1 LAVAFE
7 VPLLHASFV
16 FVLSVAYLICSPRLR
31 GDQSIPR
38 GILIAAVLHAG
49 AVLLSVAFAHDLRAG
64 AMWGA
69 AGVATAVPF
78 VALVRSFTLAGRLV
92 IAGHLQLCAIGMA
105 WTIAYIVA
113 LQVSL
118 PTRVLMLAGLP
129 LMLATLP
136 LGQILEQLEVV
147 CRLTWR
153 RPRRP
158 LPVAPRVRYPKV
170 SLHVA
175 ICSEPPDVVVET
187 LDALSRLD
195 YPNFDV
201 LVIDNN
207 TKERRLW
214 EPVQRWCLRDARF
227 RFFHLESCPGAK
239 AGALNFA
246 LRQTAPDAT
255 LISLVDSDYQTRPD
269 FLAALVGFFDDP
281 QIGFV
286 QTPHDY
292 RGWQHSLYQRMCY
305 WEYRVFFSTMMVSWN
320 ERNAA
325 ITVGTM
331 CVIRREALR
340 RAGGWSEWCLTED
353 SELAPR
359 IHALGYSS
367 VFVQETF
374 GRGLI
379 PETFCGYAKQRRRWT
394 YGPTQELKRHLP
406 MFLPRRVAAPSALV
420 FAQKVHHLRHDLG
433 PLLQG
438 VGFLLM
444 PLGLA
449 VIGSMLLH
457 GEQPALPGVVWAAA
471 IMNGVASQ
479 ALGWCV
485 QRRAMR
491 CSFVDVLGASFASHA
506 LAYSTASAS
515 LRALV
520 GLPMTWQRTNKFK
533 TQLEGV
539 RRAIRS
545 ARVELMLA
553 LALIAVGAAGLV
565 QQPRGL
571 LLLLFLG
578 LSLQG
583 VGYLAAPILALIG
596 EWDLARGADREAA
609 ADLPFEQKNKSV
621 FTDLCPWVEGSESPP
636 SLETIGSDA
645 PWPTSV

>member
-1 LAVAFE
+1 MAVAFE
-7 VPLLHASFV
+7 APLLHASFV

-31 GDQSIPR
+31 GGQSIPR
-38 GILIAAVLHAG
+38 GILIAAELHAG
-49 AVLLSVAFAHDLRAG
+49 AVLLSVTFAHDLRAG

-69 AGVATAVPF
+69 AGVATAVLPL
-78 VALVRSFTLAGRLV
+78 ALLRSFTLAGRLL

-105 WTIAYIVA
+105 WTIAYVVA

-118 PTRVLMLAGLP
+118 PTRVLMVAGLL

-136 LGQILEQLEVV
+136 IGQILEQLEVV
-147 CRLTWR
+147 CRRTWR

-158 LPVAPRVRYPKV
+158 LPVAPRVHYPKV
-170 SLHVA
+170 SLHVP

-195 YPNFDV
+195 YPNFEV

-214 EPVQRWCLRDARF
+214 EPVQRWCLPDARF

-246 LRQTAPDAT
+246 LRQTAPDGT
-255 LISLVDSDYQTRPD
+255 LISLVDSDYQARPD

-292 RGWQHSLYQRMCY
+292 RAWQHSLYQRMCY

-331 CVIRREALR
+331 CVIRREALE

-379 PETFCGYAKQRRRWT
+379 PETFWGYAKQRRRWT
-394 YGPTQELKRHLP
+394 YGPIQELKRHLP
-406 MFLPRRVAAPSALV
+406 MFLPRRVAAPSALL

-438 VGFLLM
+438 LGFLLM

-457 GEQPALPGVVWAAA
+457 SEQPALPGVVWAAA
-471 IMNGVASQ
+471 IMYGVASQ
-479 ALGWCV
+479 VLGWCV

-491 CSFVDVLGASFASHA
+491 CSFVDVLCASFASHA

-539 RRAIRS
+539 RWAIRS

-553 LALIAVGAAGLV
+553 LALIAAGAAGLV

-571 LLLLFLG
+571 LLLLFIG

-583 VGYLAAPILALIG
+583 VGYLATPILALIG
-596 EWDLARGADREAA
+596 EWELARGADREAA
-609 ADLPFEQKNKSV
+609 ADAPTGFLPAA
-621 FTDLCPWVEGSESPP
+621 SPARR
-636 SLETIGSDA
+636 GCD
-645 PWPTSV
+645 

>member
-1 LAVAFE
+1 
-7 VPLLHASFV
+7 
-16 FVLSVAYLICSPRLR
+16 
-31 GDQSIPR
+31 
-38 GILIAAVLHAG
+38 
-49 AVLLSVAFAHDLRAG
+49 
-64 AMWGA
+64 M
-69 AGVATAVPF
+69 
-78 VALVRSFTLAGRLV
+78 
-92 IAGHLQLCAIGMA
+92 
-105 WTIAYIVA
+105 
-113 LQVSL
+113 
-118 PTRVLMLAGLP
+118 
-129 LMLATLP
+129 
-136 LGQILEQLEVV
+136 
-147 CRLTWR
+147 
-153 RPRRP
+153 
-158 LPVAPRVRYPKV
+158 
-170 SLHVA
+170 
-175 ICSEPPDVVVET
+175 
-187 LDALSRLD
+187 
-195 YPNFDV
+195 
-201 LVIDNN
+201 
-207 TKERRLW
+207 
-214 EPVQRWCLRDARF
+214 
-227 RFFHLESCPGAK
+227 
-239 AGALNFA
+239 
-246 LRQTAPDAT
+246 
-255 LISLVDSDYQTRPD
+255 
-269 FLAALVGFFDDP
+269 
-281 QIGFV
+281 
-286 QTPHDY
+286 
-292 RGWQHSLYQRMCY
+292 
-305 WEYRVFFSTMMVSWN
+305 
-320 ERNAA
+320 
-325 ITVGTM
+325 
-331 CVIRREALR
+331 
-340 RAGGWSEWCLTED
+340 
-353 SELAPR
+353 
-359 IHALGYSS
+359 
-367 VFVQETF
+367 
-374 GRGLI
+374 
-379 PETFCGYAKQRRRWT
+379 KQRRRWT

-406 MFLPRRVAAPSALV
+406 MFLPRRVAAPSALL

-553 LALIAVGAAGLV
+553 LALIAAGAAGLV

-621 FTDLCPWVEGSESPP
+621 FTDLSPWVEGSESPP